1 MGIVICRKV
10 ANIRCEK
17 VLYCMSLDNISLQ
30 LEQNH
35 LLAVLVGTWTLSL
48 KFKGRQTPHPK
59 STTWTLL
66 CMIFTVKYDFNVTS
80 HHRIL
85 PKKPKNTQKH

>member
-48 KFKGRQTPHPK
+48 KFKGRQTPPPQINHLDALVHDIHCK
-59 STTWTLL
+59 
-66 CMIFTVKYDFNVTS
+66 VV
-80 HHRIL
+80 
-85 PKKPKNTQKH
+85 